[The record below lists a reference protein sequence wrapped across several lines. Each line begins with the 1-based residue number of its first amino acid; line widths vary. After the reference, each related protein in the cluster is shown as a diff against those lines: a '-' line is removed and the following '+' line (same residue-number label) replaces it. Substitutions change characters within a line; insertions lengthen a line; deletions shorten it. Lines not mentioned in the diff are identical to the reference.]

1 MEKMPTLTIFT
12 PTYNRKHTLIRTFQ
26 SLQNQT
32 CKDFEWLIVD
42 DGSKDNTAEL
52 IEQWK
57 TEADGFQIRYIYKE
71 NGGMHTAHNVA
82 YAAIHTELNV
92 CVDSDDAMPEN
103 AVQTILEFW
112 EKHKT
117 PEIGGIVALDSDFGG
132 KVIGSELPTGVQK
145 ASTEKLASYYHITG
159 DKKYIYRT
167 SVMQEIPA
175 YPEFPGEKLV
185 PLSYK
190 YLLAAQKYDMLLLN
204 KVVCL
209 VDYQP
214 DGSTNTIYRQ
224 YLQSPRGFAAQNAI
238 RMQYSTS
245 RITRIKSI
253 IHYVAD
259 HRIAKDGRCLQDSPR
274 KLATV
279 LLYPLGML
287 FEQYI
292 YYVNRKR
299 ENAGL

>member
-1 MEKMPTLTIFT
+1 MPTLTIFT

-26 SLQNQT
+26 SLQKQT

-52 IEQWK
+52 VERWK
-57 TEADGFQIRYIYKE
+57 HEAEGFQIRYIYKE

-82 YAAIHTELNV
+82 YVAINTELNV
-92 CVDSDDAMPEN
+92 CIDSDDAMPEN
-103 AVQTILEFW
+103 AVQMILEFW
-112 EKHKT
+112 KKHKAKG
-117 PEIGGIVALDSDFGG
+117 IGGIVALDSDFEG
-132 KVIGSELPTGVQK
+132 KIIGNELPAGVEK

-167 SVMQEIPA
+167 SVMKEIVA

-190 YLLAAQKYDMLLLN
+190 YLLAAQKYDMLLMN
-204 KVVCL
+204 EVVCL

-214 DGSTNTIYRQ
+214 DGSTNTIYKQ

-245 RITRIKSI
+245 WITRVKSV
-253 IHYVAD
+253 IHYIAD
-259 HRIAKDGRCLQDSPR
+259 HRIARDGKCLKDSPR
-274 KLATV
+274 KLMTI
-279 LLYPLGML
+279 LLYPFGMM
-287 FEQYI
+287 FQQHI
-292 YYVNRKR
+292 YYVNRKMKKC
-299 ENAGL
+299 

>member
-1 MEKMPTLTIFT
+1 MPTLTIFT

-42 DGSKDNTAEL
+42 DGSKDHTDEL
-52 IEQWK
+52 VEQWK

-132 KVIGSELPTGVQK
+132 KVIGNELPTGVQK

-167 SVMQEIPA
+167 SVMQETPA
-175 YPEFPGEKLV
+175 YPEFSGERLV

>member
-42 DGSKDNTAEL
+42 DGSKDHTDEL
-52 IEQWK
+52 VEQWK

-132 KVIGSELPTGVQK
+132 KVIGNELPTGVQK

-167 SVMQEIPA
+167 SVMQETPA
-175 YPEFPGEKLV
+175 YPEFSGERLV

>member
-1 MEKMPTLTIFT
+1 MPTLTIFT

-145 ASTEKLASYYHITG
+145 ASTEKLASYYHISG

-167 SVMQEIPA
+167 SVMQETPA
-175 YPEFPGEKLV
+175 YPEFSGERLV

-274 KLATV
+274 KLATI

>member
-1 MEKMPTLTIFT
+1 MPTLTIFT

-42 DGSKDNTAEL
+42 DGSKDHTDEL

-132 KVIGSELPTGVQK
+132 KVIGNELPTGVQK

-167 SVMQEIPA
+167 SVMQETPA
-175 YPEFPGEKLV
+175 YPEFSGERLV

>member
-1 MEKMPTLTIFT
+1 MPTLTIFT
-12 PTYNRKHTLIRTFQ
+12 PTYNRRHTLIRTFQ

-132 KVIGSELPTGVQK
+132 KVIGNELPTGVQK

-167 SVMQEIPA
+167 SVMQETPA
-175 YPEFPGEKLV
+175 YPEFSGERLV

-214 DGSTNTIYRQ
+214 NGSTNTIYRQ